1 MLDSRTVGI
10 VLDSAG
16 CSDRLVLGIA
26 SVDVTLGRRLVL
38 VSTVSVKVVVNCI

>member
-10 VLDSAG
+10 VLDGAG
-16 CSDRLVLGIA
+16 CSDRLGIA

-38 VSTVSVKVVVNCI
+38 VSTVVV